1 MIRRLPHGFSRTTSY
16 VTIIAHSRELLTAE
30 DKTAPLQ
37 QTGSVHGSIG
47 DQMMK
52 ERAECTWVLFNS

>member
-1 MIRRLPHGFSRTTSY
+1 M
-16 VTIIAHSRELLTAE
+16 TIIAHSRELLTAE